1 MFTLTFFLRF
11 GHSTVSDVFEGRAR
25 WNLIDHFF
33 E

>member
-1 MFTLTFFLRF
+1 MFTLTSFLRF
-11 GHSTVSDVFEGRAR
+11 GHSTVSDVFEGRAT